1 MGVDMEET
9 ELKLE
14 RLELTLPLWPWVVW
28 NVLVNFEELYFLFT

>member
-1 MGVDMEET
+1 MEET

-28 NVLVNFEELYFLFT
+28 NVSVIFEKLYFLFT